1 MASNFGR
8 GSKPGKKRSQYL
20 NPTKHPQTIAR
31 NAVPTVGAGAAGSLT
46 PDFRDSIYNDVIS
59 GGQRG
64 LANTQA
70 YVGGQQNLLRSRYG
84 YLDDNFTVDPSNP
97 YGQAQLL
104 KRAFDQSRAG
114 TENNYAARGQQTTG
128 AYGRMQAE
136 NLNDYGQRN
145 NALQLQ
151 FLADNAALLN
161 QLTQAQDDYSTRI
174 VPGAASDALG
184 RAIQRGDGAVPANAD
199 PIVRTYFDAKGNKV
213 NVHQSGRKATIKKG
227 K

>member
-1 MASNFGR
+1 MAQNFGA

-20 NPTKHPQTIAR
+20 NPIKHPQTYAR

-46 PDFRDSIYNDVIS
+46 PDFRDSIYNDVVS

-70 YVGGQQNLLRSRYG
+70 YVGGQQNLLRNRYG
-84 YLDDNFTVDPSNP
+84 YLDDSFTIDPSNP

-104 KRAFDQSRAG
+104 KRSFDQSREG
-114 TENNYAARGQQTTG
+114 TQNSYAARGQMTSG

-151 FLADNAALLN
+151 YLSDNAALIN

-184 RAIQRGDGAVPANAD
+184 RAISSGAGAVSTD

-213 NVHQSGRKATIKKG
+213 NVHQSGRAATIKKR